1 MQNPKS
7 LLSLVLC
14 WAALFAALFFYYP
27 KWNKGFTE
35 ATISWDVSGY
45 YYYLPATFI
54 YQDLQHLSF
63 KDQILQQYRP
73 TGDFQQGYQLPNG
86 NYVLKYSCGQAILY
100 APFFFVAHAFATWSG
115 QYPADGFSLPYQFM
129 IAFGSLLGAFL
140 GLFVL
145 RWVLLRYF
153 SDRSTAITLLLLVLG
168 SNYLE
173 YASIT
178 GAMTHNYLFTL
189 YALLLA
195 TTIRFYEKPTYW
207 SALGI
212 GAIIG
217 LAALV
222 RPTEIMTAL
231 IPVLWGIRSN
241 LRASIAEKLTFF
253 KSNLPKLGLAA
264 VTCVLIGSLQLIYW
278 KSVSGHWLVYS
289 YGDEQGF
296 DWLRPHIW
304 DGMMSYKSGWLMY
317 SPMMVFSLI
326 GFRHLYKQQK
336 KLFLTAL
343 IYSVLFIYITFAWNI
358 WWYGGSLGQRA
369 MVQAY
374 PVLALPMAAFIEAAL
389 QTRYWKYIF
398 AVLSLL
404 FVYLNLWWTH
414 QAHLGGLFMVEEMN
428 GAYYWNVVGRL
439 KARDEET
446 LKLLDTNEAGF
457 AGLRENVRTLYY
469 EDFEKDTEF
478 NNCELPAIQGQSSGC
493 LDTNHTNTMIFRAK
507 LSRSNAEWVR
517 VSAVF
522 RCRNKEWNIW
532 LSSRLNL
539 IFFKG
544 DNLIKAKYIK
554 VSRFLNEGETKGF
567 FLDVKAPKAAF
578 DRVEASVQS
587 GGSLFPLAVD
597 QLMIESFYEKP
608 N

>member
-1 MQNPKS
+1 M
-7 LLSLVLC
+7 VLC

-27 KWNKGFTE
+27 KWNKGYTE

-54 YQDLQHLSF
+54 YQDLEHLSF

-86 NYVLKYSCGQAILY
+86 NFVLKYSCGQAILY
-100 APFFFVAHAFATWSG
+100 APFFFVAHAYASWSG

-129 IAFGSLLGAFL
+129 IAFGSLLVAFL

-145 RWVLLRYF
+145 RRVLLRYF
-153 SDRSTAITLLLLVLG
+153 SDQSTAITLLLLVLG

-195 TTIRFYEKPTYW
+195 STIRFYEKPGYRA
-207 SALGI
+207 ALGI
-212 GAIIG
+212 GVIIG

-231 IPVLWGIRSN
+231 IPVLWGIRPD
-241 LRASIAEKLTFF
+241 LRTSIAEKLLFF
-253 KSNLPKLGLAA
+253 KSNLPKLTLAVA
-264 VTCVLIGSLQLIYW
+264 TCILIGSLQLIYW
-278 KSVSGHWLVYS
+278 KSVSGDWLVYS

-296 DWLRPHIW
+296 DWFSPHIW
-304 DGMMSYKSGWLMY
+304 EGLMSYKSGWLMY

-336 KLFLTAL
+336 PLFLTAL

-369 MVQAY
+369 MVQVY
-374 PVLALPMAAFIEAAL
+374 PVLALPIAAFVEAVHK
-389 QTRYWKYIF
+389 TRFWKYVF
-398 AVLSLL
+398 AALSLL

-457 AGLRENVRTLYY
+457 AGLRENVRELYY
-469 EDFEKDTEF
+469 EDFEKDTVF
-478 NNCELPAIQGQSSGC
+478 NNCELPAIQGQRSGC
-493 LDTNHTNTMIFRAK
+493 LDAKHTNTLIFRAK
-507 LSRSNAEWVR
+507 LSESKAKWVR

-532 LSSRLNL
+532 LSWRLNL

-544 DNLIKAKYIK
+544 DELIKAKYIK
-554 VSRFLNEGETKGF
+554 VSRLLNEGETKGL

-587 GGSLFPLAVD
+587 GGSVFPLAVD
-597 QLMIESFYEKP
+597 QLQIEAFDEKP

>member
-1 MQNPKS
+1 MQNWKS
-7 LLSLVLC
+7 LFSLFVC

-45 YYYLPATFI
+45 YYYLPATLI

-63 KDQILQQYRP
+63 KDQIQLQYRP

-86 NYVLKYSCGQAILY
+86 NFVLKYSCGQAILY
-100 APFFFVAHAFATWSG
+100 APFFFVAHAYTSWSG

-129 IAFGSLLGAFL
+129 IAFGSLLVAFL

-145 RWVLLRYF
+145 RRVLLRYF
-153 SDRSTAITLLLLVLG
+153 SDQSTAITLLLLILG

-195 TTIRFYEKPTYW
+195 STVRFYEKPTYW

-231 IPVLWGIRSN
+231 IPILWGIRPD
-241 LRASIAEKLTFF
+241 LRTSIAEKLLFF
-253 KSNLPKLGLAA
+253 KSNLPKLALAVA
-264 VTCVLIGSLQLIYW
+264 TCILIGSLQLIYW
-278 KSVSGHWLVYS
+278 KSVSGDWLVYS

-296 DWLRPHIW
+296 DWFSPHIW
-304 DGMMSYKSGWLMY
+304 EGLMSYKSGWLMY

-326 GFRHLYKQQK
+326 GLRHLYKQQK
-336 KLFLTAL
+336 TTFLTPL
-343 IYSVLFIYITFAWNI
+343 IYSVLFIYVTFAWNI

-369 MVQAY
+369 MVQVY

-389 QTRYWKYIF
+389 QTRFWKYGF
-398 AVLSLL
+398 ALLSLL

-457 AGLRENVRTLYY
+457 AGLREHVRELFS
-469 EDFEKDTEF
+469 EDFEKDSTQTL
-478 NNCELPAIQGQSSGC
+478 CELPAIQGQRSAC
-493 LDTNHTNTMIFRAK
+493 LDANRQQLPLYTAPLKNGE
-507 LSRSNAEWVR
+507 AEWVR
-517 VSAVF
+517 ASGVF

-532 LSSRLNL
+532 LSAQLQL
-539 IFFKG
+539 
-544 DNLIKAKYIK
+544 
-554 VSRFLNEGETKGF
+554 VFLNGADTVKTKKIRLYRYLNDGDTKGL
-567 FLDVKAPKAAF
+567 FLDIKPPKAAF
-578 DRVEASVQS
+578 DRIGASVGN
-587 GGSLFPLAVD
+587 GGGTFPLAVD
-597 QLMIESFYEKP
+597 QLKIEAFDAQ
-608 N
+608 